1 MHNSFRARKNEFFE
15 QSTGCTV
22 TSLHGLLAS
31 QSRRE
36 ETRNSRCE
44 FIWCLVGVFGH
55 VRRRVHGWCMD
66 EAVGNDSLTLLALV
80 LV

>member
-1 MHNSFRARKNEFFE
+1 MLDAQFIQGTQERVFRVK
-15 QSTGCTV
+15 
-22 TSLHGLLAS
+22 HGLLAS

-44 FIWCLVGVFGH
+44 FILCLVGVFGH

-66 EAVGNDSLTLLALV
+66 EVGNDSLMLALV
-80 LV
+80 LA